1 MGMRRR
7 HTVEER
13 ERLIAEVRSSGETA
27 RVVAERM
34 GVCASS
40 AYRWMKE
47 VASVATTAAPRVA
60 SSARSAPVFARV
72 VPGRVVKRAGLT
84 VEVGRAMI
92 RVEAGFDAE
101 LLRGVVAALSDA

>member
-1 MGMRRR
+1 MRRR
-7 HTVEER
+7 HTAQER

-47 VASVATTAAPRVA
+47 VAGAVSSVP
-60 SSARSAPVFARV
+60 SAPVFARV
-72 VPGRVVKRAGLT
+72 VRSRVVTRSGLA
-84 VEVGRAMI
+84 VEVGRATI
-92 RVEAGFDAE
+92 HVEVGFDAE
-101 LLRGVVAALSDA
+101 LLRCVVAALSDSA

>member
-1 MGMRRR
+1 MRRR
-7 HTVEER
+7 HTAEER

-47 VASVATTAAPRVA
+47 VAGAV
-60 SSARSAPVFARV
+60 SSAPNAPVFARV
-72 VPGRVVKRAGLT
+72 VPSRVVTRSGIA
-84 VEVGRAMI
+84 VEIGRATI
-92 RVEAGFDAE
+92 RVEVGFDAE
-101 LLRGVVAALSDA
+101 LLRGVVTALSDFA

>member
-1 MGMRRR
+1 MRKR
-7 HTVEER
+7 HTAEER
-13 ERLIAEVRSSGETA
+13 ERLIAEVRATGEVP

-47 VASVATTAAPRVA
+47 ASDAG
-60 SSARSAPVFARV
+60 APVFARV
-72 VPGRVVKRAGLT
+72 VPSRAASSPALMVQLGRVT
-84 VEVGRAMI
+84 I

-101 LLRGVVAALSDA
+101 LLRGIVAALGDST

>member
-1 MGMRRR
+1 MRKR
-7 HTVEER
+7 HTAEER
-13 ERLIAEVRSSGETA
+13 ERLIAEVRATGEVP

-47 VASVATTAAPRVA
+47 ASD
-60 SSARSAPVFARV
+60 ARAPVFVRV
-72 VPGRVVKRAGLT
+72 VPSRTELRPTLT
-84 VEVGRAMI
+84 VQLGRATI

-101 LLRGVVAALSDA
+101 LLRAVVAALGDSA